1 MDITPQTKKLIETI
15 QALKPQYTD
24 PTSTLFIDF
33 YCQCKQGCDYLFPV
47 GVKESVR
54 LIDILNWFLECVDK
68 GEPIPLIHLMWQDI
82 AGPTLSEYQE
92 DEQTEKRLLKAF
104 QSADLHHVLSTWDK
118 ATLPSGGVRLILREL
133 LNDIHKLEQ
142 IHATVVNA

>member
-1 MDITPQTKKLIETI
+1 MDITPQTKKLIAAI

-24 PTSTLFIDF
+24 LASTIFIDF
-33 YCQCKQGCDYLFPV
+33 YCQCKQGCDYLFPG

-68 GEPIPLIHLMWQDI
+68 GEPIPLIQLMWQDI
-82 AGPTLSEYQE
+82 VGPTLSEYQE
-92 DEQTEKRLLKAF
+92 DEQIEKRLLRAF
-104 QSADLHHVLSTWDK
+104 QSDLHHVLATWDK
-118 ATLPSGGVRLILREL
+118 ATLPSGGVRLILRDL

-142 IHATVVNA
+142 AHASGVST